1 MSRFSKFDQ
10 FFSVQ
15 STETPRL
22 RITQRIAG
30 NSEDRLGGT
39 NPFLSR
45 ERRSYSIENTLKLIK
60 QKEDIQTRV
69 SDFLASKKLGLLT

>member
-10 FFSVQ
+10 FFTAQ

-22 RITQRIAG
+22 RITQRTTG
-30 NSEDRLGGT
+30 NSEERLPGS

-45 ERRSYSIENTLKLIK
+45 ERRSYSIENTLRLIK
-60 QKEDIQTRV
+60 QKEDIHTRV
-69 SDFLASKKLGLLT
+69 TDFLTNKKLGLLT